1 MPGLKPKASAGAR
14 RNANRARCQFAEC
27 DKFAQTR
34 GLCKAHGGGSR
45 CRDPDCNK
53 LAQSRGLCIAHGG
66 GRRCQ
71 FDGCAK
77 LAQSKGYC
85 ISHGGG
91 RRCTFVGCEKFSQ
104 VKGRCKSHS
113 KLLAAASSPSS
124 SAPNSPLASP
134 TACAMT
140 PPPCGLAD
148 AAMSPTKSKLSIGF
162 LVNPS
167 FAGVAEQPKRAPLPS
182 FSSSLAR
189 YDQWRPQASANALPS
204 HFSVFE
210 PPRSLLSFLEPAQA
224 ERIRP
229 TTVLPPLALYH

>member
-85 ISHGGG
+85 M
-91 RRCTFVGCEKFSQ
+91 
-104 VKGRCKSHS
+104 SHS